1 MKSDSVFVLENAAW
15 PALLLDGSG
24 VVRQANRAAKELFGP
39 ALEENSTQ
47 FAALWAED
55 NASKSEA
62 YLAQITQAT
71 PAEATLKFRVKGGE
85 SKTFKAGLCSTQR
98 DQQRQFLFQ
107 LFPEPVAAET
117 PKAESAG
124 LLQKQKLDMALQLTR
139 TVALDFNNALTS
151 ILGHTSLV
159 LSRTDS
165 SFAWRDSL
173 MEVEK
178 AAEKAAEIAHDLA
191 SFSRQERDTTQLVAS
206 NFNEL
211 IRRTVTAYQTP
222 ANAHIEWKLHLEGKL
237 FSVLFDEAKMQQAL
251 TKILDN
257 AVQAVGKDA
266 RITLLT
272 RNREHAEPVADGTVT
287 IPAGRYVMADISDNG
302 GGIPANV
309 LPRIFEPFF
318 TTKNGQRGLGLAW
331 AYGIITNAGGSIAVS
346 SEPLRGTSV
355 RIYLPALKKMVEDK
369 VFSDEALRGT
379 ETILLVDDE
388 DLMLKLGQTVLR
400 SFGYRVI
407 AANSGVKALELFTKR
422 DRTIDLVLT
431 DLVMPGMSGREL
443 VEKLREIAPTLRII
457 GTSGYT
463 RQAVGEDEN
472 YLQKPFTSHDLL
484 RKVRQVL
491 NEPAV

>member
-1 MKSDSVFVLENAAW
+1 MKPESIFALENATW

-24 VVRQANRAAKELFGP
+24 VVRQANRAAAELFGSV
-39 ALEENSTQ
+39 LEENSTRL
-47 FAALWAED
+47 AALWAED
-55 NASKSEA
+55 NTIKQEA
-62 YLAQITQAT
+62 YLAQVSQSAL
-71 PAEATLKFRVKGGE
+71 AETVMKFRVRGGE
-85 SKTFKAGLCSTQR
+85 NKSFRVRLCASEC
-98 DQQRQFLFQ
+98 DEQRQFLFQ
-107 LFPEPVAAET
+107 LFPEADAVEP

-124 LLQKQKLDMALQLTR
+124 LLQKQKLEMALQLTR

-173 MEVEK
+173 LEVEK

-191 SFSRQERDTTQLVAS
+191 SFSRQERDTAQLVAS

-211 IRRTVTAYQTP
+211 LRRTVTAYQSK
-222 ANAHIEWKLHLEGKL
+222 ANAQIEWKMHLEGKL
-237 FSVLFDEAKMQQAL
+237 FSVIFDEAKMQQAL

-257 AVQAVGKDA
+257 AVQAVGKDG
-266 RITLLT
+266 RVTLLT
-272 RNREHAEPVADGTVT
+272 RNREHAEPVADGAVTV
-287 IPAGRYVMADISDNG
+287 PAGRYVMVDISDNG
-302 GGIPANV
+302 YGISSEV

-318 TTKNGQRGLGLAW
+318 TTKNGHRGLGLAW
-331 AYGIITNAGGSIAVS
+331 AYGIITNAGGSITVS
-346 SEPLRGTSV
+346 SEPQRGTSV

-388 DLMLKLGQTVLR
+388 DLLLTLGQMVLR

-407 AANSGVKALELFTKR
+407 TANSGVKALELFTKR

-443 VEKLREIAPTLRII
+443 VEKLNEIAPTLRII

-491 NEPAV
+491 NEPA